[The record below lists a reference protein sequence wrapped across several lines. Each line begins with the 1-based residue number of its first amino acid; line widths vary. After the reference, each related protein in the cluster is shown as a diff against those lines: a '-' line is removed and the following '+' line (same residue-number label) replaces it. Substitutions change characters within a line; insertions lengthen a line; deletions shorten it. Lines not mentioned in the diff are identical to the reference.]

1 MITDFVAVPL
11 MPRRDADASV
21 RVACSSLIN
30 LRPGGSGVFG
40 GQLGAVGAPEVYA
53 GTSGCMPLCRMVRNG
68 RPALMSARGRDIVFS
83 DIKVAALA
91 PSVFA
96 GVLPASA
103 LCAAPRSDSEAL
115 VMTSEG
121 PVKVCAEGGSVAVS
135 ALESEFPAV
144 SLLAEDV
151 AGAVT
156 ADVQSRKLSRVY
168 SGAEALDERDADT
181 LASDMLAAYRRICV
195 KAAAAGRM
203 VQPVLARYRLV
214 NKDGK
219 VLFVSAPV
227 LLAHSGGVQCAS
239 GVGVT
244 SADRQTLGGYTLSA
258 SVWTPAVFFH
268 EATGARAAEVAAC
281 EVYMSPMFHPF
292 VPGARAAYNTGRGSD
307 ASQPFVTVSLPG
319 NEASLSNGTPGATR
333 RVLAAALARLDGLES
348 RVAVINNPFGAS
360 ARKVTFDVTPSDE
373 PEAEA
378 AALRAAMGRPAP
390 RYTHRQTLLSL
401 PHGFTAA
408 CTAADASSRAWGDIS
423 VRRFAGYSAANFAA
437 AVSPSAWQAVSTVIF
452 SDGSS
457 VVRHESHATGAPLS
471 LSPVLTYP
479 ASDAVTIMVDVSVG
493 NSVLH
498 GVYTL
503 EPEESGRSAVFV
515 AEKVGRLSLGSAGAV
530 APTVRAPSDRYA
542 GTVIIADDRNPLAPV
557 LLADTGECAV
567 KTLVARR
574 SSDQSW
580 EFGRSRFVAAGGG
593 GIFSIGVGA
602 GLKNLSVRRLS
613 ELPVSGG
620 GAICSGESAE
630 LYVLAGADT
639 LDGPSLYSLDGK
651 GSMTQ
656 LSEGRAYSSVAYD
669 AARRE
674 LMACR
679 LDGSADVFC
688 LERGYGRYRRRSVG
702 VTAVTEVCGTAYGT
716 GGAGIVQLGTVG
728 TASEIDAE
736 AEFYVR
742 HEGNELFVPKLL
754 ELGIEA
760 SEVDISVTVEGIGT
774 CASGSW
780 PLAVFTVR
788 GACRSAIATALRGR
802 PVRAVR
808 IHLRGDV
815 SPDFVFDSLKI
826 RSTLWK

>member
-1 MITDFVAVPL
+1 M
-11 MPRRDADASV
+11 
-21 RVACSSLIN
+21 
-30 LRPGGSGVFG
+30 
-40 GQLGAVGAPEVYA
+40 
-53 GTSGCMPLCRMVRNG
+53 
-68 RPALMSARGRDIVFS
+68 
-83 DIKVAALA
+83 
-91 PSVFA
+91 
-96 GVLPASA
+96 
-103 LCAAPRSDSEAL
+103 
-115 VMTSEG
+115 
-121 PVKVCAEGGSVAVS
+121 
-135 ALESEFPAV
+135 
-144 SLLAEDV
+144 
-151 AGAVT
+151 
-156 ADVQSRKLSRVY
+156 
-168 SGAEALDERDADT
+168 
-181 LASDMLAAYRRICV
+181 
-195 KAAAAGRM
+195 
-203 VQPVLARYRLV
+203 
-214 NKDGK
+214 
-219 VLFVSAPV
+219 
-227 LLAHSGGVQCAS
+227 
-239 GVGVT
+239 
-244 SADRQTLGGYTLSA
+244 
-258 SVWTPAVFFH
+258 
-268 EATGARAAEVAAC
+268 
-281 EVYMSPMFHPF
+281 
-292 VPGARAAYNTGRGSD
+292 
-307 ASQPFVTVSLPG
+307 
-319 NEASLSNGTPGATR
+319 
-333 RVLAAALARLDGLES
+333 
-348 RVAVINNPFGAS
+348 AVINNPFGAS